1 MKKIGVLLFVFGIIL
16 FGCEKKNTPDQDFQ
30 ILLEELEKDVGIVFL
45 EKNKNDFFFPIE
57 LLEKDTL
64 SNLIDVIQTRLNEFQ
79 LFPNDELN
87 ERNNSI
93 KKTIKLYSYFKI
105 PFLVNGIILDSME
118 SFSIISVL
126 NMELGKKGISP
137 EEQFSL
143 IISRME
149 EMPIYFSQA
158 KELIQNPTKEKLEE
172 AIQQY
177 SQDYFY
183 LKNELSL
190 LIRKPDIL
198 KEDQINFSQKS
209 EEAQLAVKDFTAFLN
224 SQLFE
229 LNDK

>member
-1 MKKIGVLLFVFGIIL
+1 
-16 FGCEKKNTPDQDFQ
+16 
-30 ILLEELEKDVGIVFL
+30 
-45 EKNKNDFFFPIE
+45 
-57 LLEKDTL
+57 
-64 SNLIDVIQTRLNEFQ
+64 
-79 LFPNDELN
+79 
-87 ERNNSI
+87 
-93 KKTIKLYSYFKI
+93 
-105 PFLVNGIILDSME
+105 
-118 SFSIISVL
+118 
-126 NMELGKKGISP
+126 
-137 EEQFSL
+137 
-143 IISRME
+143 ME
-149 EMPIYFSQA
+149 EMPVYFSQA

>member
-1 MKKIGVLLFVFGIIL
+1 MSSILSALTGKIENDL
-16 FGCEKKNTPDQDFQ
+16 
-30 ILLEELEKDVGIVFL
+30 GIVFL
-45 EKNKNDFFFPIE
+45 EKTDNEVFLPIE

-64 SNLIDVIQTRLNEFQ
+64 TDLIDVIHTRLNEPL
-79 LFPNDELN
+79 LFSNNELN

-93 KKTIKLYSYFKI
+93 KKSIKLYSYFKLPI
-105 PFLVNGIILDSME
+105 LKNGIILDSME

-126 NMELGKKGISP
+126 DMELGKKGISP
-137 EEQFSL
+137 EEQFSQIVFRL
-143 IISRME
+143 E
-149 EMPIYFSQA
+149 EMPTYFS
-158 KELIQNPTKEKLEE
+158 KTKPLIKKPTKQKLEN

-198 KEDQINFSQKS
+198 KEDQINFSQKN
-209 EEAQLAVKDFTAFLN
+209 EEAQLAVKDYIAFLN

-229 LNDK
+229 LSE